1 MPPGSPGMGGDEDSW
16 DAQPVMLIN
25 HDGSLEPFDY

>member
-1 MPPGSPGMGGDEDSW
+1 MGGDQEKSW

-25 HDGSLEPFDY
+25 YDGSLEPFDY

>member
-1 MPPGSPGMGGDEDSW
+1 MGGDQESW
-16 DAQPVMLIN
+16 DAQPVVLVN